1 MASGGLERFKCPFCR
16 EESGGYEPLLDV
28 WHCTACDYW
37 NKGKPSV
44 LLPDTPELAAPVLA
58 GKTDDRPPAPAEY
71 GMQLPL

>member
-1 MASGGLERFKCPFCR
+1 
-16 EESGGYEPLLDV
+16 LLDV